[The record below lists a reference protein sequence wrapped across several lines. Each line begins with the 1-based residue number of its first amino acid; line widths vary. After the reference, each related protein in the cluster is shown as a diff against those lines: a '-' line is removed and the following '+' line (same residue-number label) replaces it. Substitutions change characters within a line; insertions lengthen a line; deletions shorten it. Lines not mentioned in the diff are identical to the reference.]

1 MLLFEAESEAESAG
15 LRHVTDLAPG
25 ITRSPLGRDWTYR
38 LPDGTEI
45 TDEAE
50 RGRIHAI
57 GIPPAW
63 TDVWISPD
71 PAGHIQATGRDARN
85 RKQYRYHPRW
95 REVRD
100 GTKFHRVGTVG
111 RGLPGLRRRT
121 DTDLGRPGLPKDKVL
136 AAVLRLMDETLI
148 RVGNEEYARQNDS
161 YGLTTLRQD
170 QVAEDG
176 TATMRFDFRAKS
188 GKHQEVRLRDPRLA
202 EVVHACHELPGQELF
217 QYLDDDGR
225 VVNIGSADVNA
236 YLRTLTGSTF
246 TAKDFRT
253 WGGSV
258 TAAETLVRLGP
269 PTSAADAK
277 HKVNAAIDAA
287 AARLNNTRTVARTS
301 YIDPRVLSAYPDGR
315 LHEAF
320 TEVSAKPRL
329 KHAEAALLLI
339 L

>member
-1 MLLFEAESEAESAG
+1 MLLSEAESQAESAG
-15 LRHVTDLAPG
+15 LRHVTDLVPG
-25 ITRSPLGRDWTYR
+25 ITRSPAGRDWTYR
-38 LPDGTEI
+38 LPDGTEL
-45 TDEAE
+45 TDAAE
-50 RGRIHAI
+50 RARIHAI

-71 PAGHIQATGRDARN
+71 PHGHIQATGRDARN
-85 RKQYRYHPRW
+85 RKQYRYHPLW

-100 GTKFHRVGTVG
+100 DTKFHRVGTFG
-111 RGLPGLRRRT
+111 RSLPALRRRTGADLGLPGL
-121 DTDLGRPGLPKDKVL
+121 PKQKVL

-148 RVGNEEYARQNDS
+148 RVGNEQYARQNES

-170 QVAEDG
+170 QVAEEG
-176 TATMRFDFRAKS
+176 TATLRFDFRAKS
-188 GKHQEVRLRDPRLA
+188 GKHQQVRLRDPRLA

-217 QYLDDDGR
+217 EYLDHDGR
-225 VVNIGSADVNA
+225 VVNIGSADVNT
-236 YLRTLTGSTF
+236 YLRTLTGATF

-269 PTSAADAK
+269 PTSAADARR
-277 HKVNAAIDAA
+277 KVNAAIDAA
-287 AARLNNTRTVARTS
+287 AARLNNTRAVARTS
-301 YIDPRVLSAYPDGR
+301 YVDPRVLSAYPDGR

-320 TEVSAKPRL
+320 ARADARPRL
-329 KHAEAALLLI
+329 KHAEAALLVI